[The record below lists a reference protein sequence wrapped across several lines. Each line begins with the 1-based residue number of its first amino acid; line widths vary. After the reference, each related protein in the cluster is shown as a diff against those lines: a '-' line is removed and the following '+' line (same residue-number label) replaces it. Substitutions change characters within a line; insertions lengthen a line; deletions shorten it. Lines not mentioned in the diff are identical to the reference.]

1 MSKECAARTILVYG
15 EVKHVGF
22 RRFVWG
28 LAKRLGL
35 RGYVSNLPE
44 NGVKIYVEG
53 EPEKIERFEKRVSQ
67 NKVYKVERIEVRESE
82 CRGVYNDFMI
92 IKCASEAGLYGEG

>member
-1 MSKECAARTILVYG
+1 VYG

-44 NGVKIYVEG
+44 NGIKIYIEG
-53 EPEKIERFEKRVSQ
+53 KPENIGKFEKRISQ
-67 NKVYKVERIEVRESE
+67 NKVYKVEKIEVRESE

-92 IKCASEAGLYGEG
+92 IKCASEAGLHEEG